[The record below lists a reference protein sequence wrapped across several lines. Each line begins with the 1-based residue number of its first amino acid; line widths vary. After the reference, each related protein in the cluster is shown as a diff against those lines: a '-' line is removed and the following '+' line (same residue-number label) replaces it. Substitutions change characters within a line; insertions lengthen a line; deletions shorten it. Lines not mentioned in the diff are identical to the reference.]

1 MDNEGKKKIVTRIPA
16 DESKTSR
23 VAYGKKI
30 KVAAYCR
37 VSTDSEDQMN
47 SYRAQMEY
55 YTKHIS
61 ENPDWEF
68 VDVYADEGITGT
80 LVKKRENFLRMIRDC
95 EKGKIDMIL
104 TKSVSRFARNIVDSL
119 SFVRKLKAMGIA
131 IYFEEQNINS
141 LKEDS
146 ETYIGIYSVMA
157 QSESENISANVKW
170 GISKRMENGTYC
182 CNMNMFGYRRDKVT
196 KEVYIVEEEAKVVR
210 SIFQMFLDGKSAGQ
224 IKAELEKNGVK
235 TYRGKTEWQPKLI
248 TTMLQNEKYCGDV
261 MHQKTY
267 CVDCISK
274 RKKINNGKKT
284 KYLVID
290 DHPQIISRSMYYAA
304 QSEMARR
311 NAQRSKSED
320 SISGR
325 GRYSGKHA
333 LSELLVCAECGS
345 HYRRKY
351 HKKKDGAHYY
361 WRCISRLENG
371 DKYCSNSKGLE
382 EELLK
387 KTICEA
393 LSSVLAKRENGY
405 EVLKSRM
412 IYAAAGD
419 EHSNELYVIEM
430 AISDAM
436 GRIDELTEL
445 AVKFKSNRDK
455 YDAAIGECNE
465 QLRVLREKK
474 ENILEQL
481 NHNEKA
487 RKEMERIEKH
497 LTEDMVVIPEFNDG
511 FIRRMVTSI
520 RVTQDN
526 NLQICIKGGYE
537 IMASFPCDKNAA

>member
-1 MDNEGKKKIVTRIPA
+1 MEKEREVYVIKATKGKDSNIL
-16 DESKTSR
+16 
-23 VAYGKKI
+23 

-37 VSTDSEDQMN
+37 VSTDSEDQIN
-47 SYRAQMEY
+47 SFVEQIRY
-55 YTKHIS
+55 YNDFIRS
-61 ENPDWEF
+61 RGDMVL
-68 VDVYADEGITGT
+68 VDIYADEGITGT
-80 LVKKRENFLRMIRDC
+80 SVNKRDEFNRMMKDS
-95 EKGKIDMIL
+95 KAGKID
-104 TKSVSRFARNIVDSL
+104 
-119 SFVRKLKAMGIA
+119 
-131 IYFEEQNINS
+131 
-141 LKEDS
+141 
-146 ETYIGIYSVMA
+146 
-157 QSESENISANVKW
+157 
-170 GISKRMENGTYC
+170 
-182 CNMNMFGYRRDKVT
+182 
-196 KEVYIVEEEAKVVR
+196 
-210 SIFQMFLDGKSAGQ
+210 
-224 IKAELEKNGVK
+224 
-235 TYRGKTEWQPKLI
+235 
-248 TTMLQNEKYCGDV
+248 
-261 MHQKTY
+261 
-267 CVDCISK
+267 
-274 RKKINNGKKT
+274 
-284 KYLVID
+284 
-290 DHPQIISRSMYYAA
+290 
-304 QSEMARR
+304 
-311 NAQRSKSED
+311 
-320 SISGR
+320 
-325 GRYSGKHA
+325 
-333 LSELLVCAECGS
+333 
-345 HYRRKY
+345 
-351 HKKKDGAHYY
+351 KKKDGAHYY

>member
-1 MDNEGKKKIVTRIPA
+1 
-16 DESKTSR
+16 
-23 VAYGKKI
+23 
-30 KVAAYCR
+30 
-37 VSTDSEDQMN
+37 
-47 SYRAQMEY
+47 
-55 YTKHIS
+55 
-61 ENPDWEF
+61 
-68 VDVYADEGITGT
+68 
-80 LVKKRENFLRMIRDC
+80 
-95 EKGKIDMIL
+95 
-104 TKSVSRFARNIVDSL
+104 
-119 SFVRKLKAMGIA
+119 
-131 IYFEEQNINS
+131 
-141 LKEDS
+141 
-146 ETYIGIYSVMA
+146 
-157 QSESENISANVKW
+157 
-170 GISKRMENGTYC
+170 
-182 CNMNMFGYRRDKVT
+182 MNMFGYRRDKVT

-224 IKAELEKNGVK
+224 IKAELERNGIK
-235 TYRGKTEWQPKLI
+235 TYRGKSEWQPKLI

-325 GRYSGKHA
+325 GRYSGKRA

-430 AISDAM
+430 AISDSM

>member
-1 MDNEGKKKIVTRIPA
+1 
-16 DESKTSR
+16 
-23 VAYGKKI
+23 
-30 KVAAYCR
+30 
-37 VSTDSEDQMN
+37 
-47 SYRAQMEY
+47 ME
-55 YTKHIS
+55 
-61 ENPDWEF
+61 
-68 VDVYADEGITGT
+68 
-80 LVKKRENFLRMIRDC
+80 
-95 EKGKIDMIL
+95 
-104 TKSVSRFARNIVDSL
+104 
-119 SFVRKLKAMGIA
+119 
-131 IYFEEQNINS
+131 
-141 LKEDS
+141 
-146 ETYIGIYSVMA
+146 
-157 QSESENISANVKW
+157 
-170 GISKRMENGTYC
+170 
-182 CNMNMFGYRRDKVT
+182 
-196 KEVYIVEEEAKVVR
+196 
-210 SIFQMFLDGKSAGQ
+210 
-224 IKAELEKNGVK
+224 
-235 TYRGKTEWQPKLI
+235 
-248 TTMLQNEKYCGDV
+248 
-261 MHQKTY
+261 
-267 CVDCISK
+267 
-274 RKKINNGKKT
+274 KKINRGVIRTGETDIKVHLIDSFPNHPYHVFDDEDMTELAASIEANGLLNPIIVRSKADGRYELISGHRRKRAYEILKINKIRAIIVDVSDDEAIIMMVDSNCQRSKILPSEKAFSYKKT